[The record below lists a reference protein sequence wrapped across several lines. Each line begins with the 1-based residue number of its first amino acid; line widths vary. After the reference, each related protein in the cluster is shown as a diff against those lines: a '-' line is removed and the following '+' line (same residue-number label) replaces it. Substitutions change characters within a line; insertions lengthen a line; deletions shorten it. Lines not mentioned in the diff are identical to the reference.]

1 MTAKHKRIIAD
12 TLLPLN
18 AVILRD
24 GLPMDIS
31 SYTVKFEQEEDDG
44 TSITAAT
51 ATGITKHPTQSFT
64 ADTTYDTIKANEHGV
79 KEDDQI
85 VVANSGGALPTG
97 LAASTR
103 YYAYEV
109 TPNTFKL
116 STFPGGNVPID
127 ITGAGTGT
135 HTFYV
140 VGSVQYIFPDAAVD
154 EAGQFRGWFTVVDG
168 SSDIAT
174 VPDDELGIPIE
185 IVAKGN

>member
-18 AVILRD
+18 AVILRN
-24 GLPMDIS
+24 GLPFDVS

-85 VVANSGGALPTG
+85 VVASTTTLPTG
-97 LAASTR
+97 LSASTR
-103 YYAYEV
+103 YYAYDV

-127 ITGAGTGT
+127 ITGAGSGT

-174 VPDDELGIPIE
+174 FPDDELGIPIE